1 MKQIDIEQGILNA
14 IADSISNGQLLNLS
28 QVKEILPKKQHLY
41 ELKQQLKEYNYLIFK
56 YYTFNL
62 DQITYLI
69 QFMIKQLENKIYNGH
84 WIKYIDDEQ
93 SINWIYMLINEEDKI
108 PNLIQGNNNFLDI
121 YQNMDIII
129 LIVSQINQVEEISL
143 VPSNDT
149 SILFK
154 KLLDSHFNYINAIID
169 ALINYRIDNE
179 LININKNDISKFL
192 KQIDIEVFNSHKLI
206 KK

>member
-1 MKQIDIEQGILNA
+1 
-14 IADSISNGQLLNLS
+14 
-28 QVKEILPKKQHLY
+28 
-41 ELKQQLKEYNYLIFK
+41 
-56 YYTFNL
+56 
-62 DQITYLI
+62 
-69 QFMIKQLENKIYNGH
+69 MIKQLENKIYNGH

-143 VPSNDT
+143 VSSNDT

-192 KQIDIEVFNSHKLI
+192 KQIDIEVFNNHKLI